1 MAAKNQQSPL
11 YKFGVQVPMN
21 ASHALYLDK
30 LNNNNLWQEAMDKE
44 IISINDFKT
53 FRVLAEGEELP
64 EGYTRIPYHIVF
76 DVKFD
81 GRRKARLVAG
91 GHRTPSVSHEEVY
104 SGVVGMDTIHMV
116 FVLASLN
123 ELEVC
128 ADDISTAFSLWQNKR
143 ESIRDCWKGIWGT
156 CREKNGY

>member
-21 ASHALYLDK
+21 VSHALYLDK

-44 IISINDFKT
+44 IMSINDFKT
-53 FRVLAEGEELP
+53 FRVLTEGEELP

-81 GRRKARLVAG
+81 G
-91 GHRTPSVSHEEVY
+91 
-104 SGVVGMDTIHMV
+104 
-116 FVLASLN
+116 
-123 ELEVC
+123 
-128 ADDISTAFSLWQNKR
+128 
-143 ESIRDCWKGIWGT
+143 
-156 CREKNGY
+156 